1 MKFGDETVQIDP
13 EQFSEF
19 VVKGERLRIAYA
31 RRAGT
36 GRALLFIHGMGS
48 SRLAFLP
55 QLHALHLANPLYA
68 MDLPGFGASTL
79 PRVRQQLPDF
89 VLAVM
94 GFVESLRL
102 DRPILVGHS
111 FGGLVAAESA
121 ISAPDRIAGTVLAAS
136 AGWCAPEGAFEPTR
150 WVWLNRLGIWIT
162 SSNRVGDRILA
173 GLGVD
178 PKCLTAED
186 RQRLRY
192 GWRRAREMARMGR
205 FYRTERMAERLQ
217 AAGVPTVVIAG
228 RRDTLF
234 PLSKVIEAVGGRF
247 PLWTM
252 EQGGHLVLD
261 QDRAVFL
268 ALLEQAVTELQGG
281 GARQ

>member
-1 MKFGDETVQIDP
+1 MEIDA
-13 EQFSEF
+13 EQFTNL
-19 VVKGERLRIAYA
+19 VVKGERLRIAYSG
-31 RRAGT
+31 RPGT
-36 GRALLFIHGMGS
+36 GRPLLFIHGMGS
-48 SRLAFLP
+48 SRKAFFP

-68 MDLPGFGASTL
+68 LDLPGFGASTL

-89 VLAVM
+89 VLAVL
-94 GFVESLRL
+94 GFIETLRL
-102 DRPILVGHS
+102 ERPILVGHS

-121 ISAPDRIAGTVLAAS
+121 ISAPARITGTVLAAS

-150 WVWLNRLGIWIT
+150 WVWINRLGIWLT
-162 SSNRVGDRILA
+162 SSNGVGDRILA

-178 PKCLTAED
+178 PKCLTMED

-205 FYRTERMAERLQ
+205 FYHTERMAERLQ
-217 AAGVPTVVIAG
+217 AARVPTVVIAG

-234 PLSKVIEAVGGRF
+234 PLPKVIEAVGGRF
-247 PLWTM
+247 PLWVI

-261 QDRAVFL
+261 QDRARFL
-268 ALLEQAVTELQGG
+268 DLLERAVIEIQG
-281 GARQ
+281 AQ